1 MIDKLKK
8 ALHRLEGYPNFEGRH
23 PMAVI
28 YEWLAE
34 AGFAEHRIY
43 EVLGPRGYLKAA
55 TYVALNPTEEA
66 FECLGNSIEETFYG
80 MLAYEEDG
88 RTD

>member
-1 MIDKLKK
+1 MLDKLKK
-8 ALHRLEGYPNFEGRH
+8 ALHRLNGYPNFEGKH

-43 EVLGPRGYLKAA
+43 EILGPRGYLKAA
-55 TYVALNPTEEA
+55 SHVAIRPTDEA
-66 FECLGNSIEETFYG
+66 FECLGNSIEESFYG
-80 MLAYEEDG
+80 FIRDEEDS
-88 RTD
+88 